1 MEKKERSYVRKAG
14 RTLLVKVLNSNFSLP
29 QLDGLQSEYFTDK
42 SQSYF
47 LVFDDVNN
55 SLNALKMLKKT
66 HESDVRVKFAYYRVF
81 FTMNDLTNE
90 QEYNTVKN
98 QHKELIESNNGSVLY
113 YKLYRKNNEYIGCGD
128 LTLDTKESFDLLMS
142 EDSLKKFNLECG
154 VSGSHFRYR
163 NSSNQNLDNQNSVE
177 LNSAV

>member
-1 MEKKERSYVRKAG
+1 MEKKEKSYVKAG
-14 RTLLVKVLNSNFSLP
+14 RTLLVKVLNNNFSLP
-29 QLDGLQSEYFTDK
+29 ELDGLQSEYFADK

-47 LVFDDVNN
+47 LVFDNVTN
-55 SLNALKMLKKT
+55 SLNSLKLLKKN

-90 QEYNTVKN
+90 QDYNTVKT

-142 EDSLKKFNLECG
+142 EESQKKFSLECG

-163 NSSNQNLDNQNSVE
+163 NSSNQNLDNQHSVE
-177 LNSAV
+177 LNSNA